1 MTAGERAGKAAA
13 AAPDYQP
20 RRAAADN
27 HDAVEIFLGFRI
39 EDRDPVGEGIGQAGL
54 HGDQTFGAQ
63 FCRDIAAGGAP
74 RTISASRE
82 LPAALGS
89 ALLLIAANALSRS
102 LPPRS

>member
-13 AAPDYQP
+13 AAPKH
-20 RRAAADN
+20 RVRNAAADS

-39 EDRDPVGEGIGQAGL
+39 EDRDPIGERICQAAL

-63 FCRDIAAGGAP
+63 LCRDVGAGGAP

-82 LPAALGS
+82 LPAAQ
-89 ALLLIAANALSRS
+89 
-102 LPPRS
+102 PPGTGRRAP